1 MGVFSELDIM
11 YHNGESSDRIA
22 RFIMSV
28 NPALE
33 YERAYKLAEY
43 FRKDWNESQRLERG
57 EEE

>member
-33 YERAYKLAEY
+33 YERAYELAEY
-43 FRKDWNESQRLERG
+43 FRKDWNEVNKNE
-57 EEE
+57 

>member
-11 YHNGESSDRIA
+11 FHNGASSDRIA

-28 NPALE
+28 NHELE
-33 YERAYKLAEY
+33 YKRALKLAKHYQIE
-43 FRKDWNESQRLERG
+43 WNRG